1 MGESQNSRK
10 KSYYMENINTE
21 QTKVDEPKQSSSRK
35 AYHLKL
41 REKDQQ
47 NKVLYEED
55 LMDLVDSLQ

>member
-21 QTKVDEPKQSSSRK
+21 QTKVNEPKQSNSRK
-35 AYHLKL
+35 AYPLKL
-41 REKDQQ
+41 REKDPQ